1 MSPNLSCQRGKD
13 IVHFELHRK
22 RFLFLRHGMSPS
34 TKYTGV
40 MLSGSEASG
49 RFTRVKKIRF
59 FGFASE

>member
-22 RFLFLRHGMSPS
+22 RFLFFTPWYVALNRI
-34 TKYTGV
+34 KGV

-49 RFTRVKKIRF
+49 PFTRIKKIRF